1 MSGED
6 ERAGQIPAL
15 EGGSDEPLLKI
26 VKGDPSPQEVAAL
39 VAVVGALGSA
49 ATAPAPSPRPE
60 WNAPHRL
67 VRTQNAAGPSGWR
80 SSGLPR

>member
-6 ERAGQIPAL
+6 ERAGQM
-15 EGGSDEPLLKI
+15 GGSDEPLLKI
-26 VKGDPSPQEVAAL
+26 VKGDPSPEEVAAL

-67 VRTQNAAGPSGWR
+67 LRPPHQPGPAGWR
-80 SSGLPR
+80 TCGLSR